1 MFGKKLQKP
10 PDASGWP
17 EEAGVLFVILYPLIL
32 YTGIT
37 RYSRSLYMRKK
48 FDKEDPSSGSSIWTE
63 RILLIFGLYFA
74 VGTLV
79 GAVFLWNIMLFLS
92 TGMVLPRPTVLGT
105 MVSSGWVLFL
115 ITVEFIEWRSHHRLY
130 QIPEQDLEEDDSCF
144 LV

>member
-63 RILLIFGLYFA
+63 RMLLIFGLYFA

-105 MVSSGWVLFL
+105 MVSSGWVLSNGGVTIACTKFQNKIL
-115 ITVEFIEWRSHHRLY
+115 RRTIHAFWCE
-130 QIPEQDLEEDDSCF
+130 
-144 LV
+144 